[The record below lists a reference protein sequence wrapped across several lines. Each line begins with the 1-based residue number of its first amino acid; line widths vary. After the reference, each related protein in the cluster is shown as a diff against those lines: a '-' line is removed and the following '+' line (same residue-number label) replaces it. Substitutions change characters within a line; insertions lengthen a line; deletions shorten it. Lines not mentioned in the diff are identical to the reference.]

1 MVKKK
6 GWEKFFDDM
15 MRNTMSSDKS
25 NHTSMKDK
33 MQKLRRT
40 ATSHNLRKKEKEEN
54 AIEEI
59 ISVKKKRE
67 NSENPIQ

>member
-15 MRNTMSSDKS
+15 MRNTMSDKL
-25 NHTSMKDK
+25 NQTSTKDK

-40 ATSHNLRKKEKEEN
+40 ATSHNLRKKEQEEN
-54 AIEEI
+54 AIQEI
-59 ISVKKKRE
+59 ISVKKKRD
-67 NSENPIQ
+67 NLENPIQ

>member
-15 MRNTMSSDKS
+15 MRNTMSDKL
-25 NHTSMKDK
+25 NQTSTKDK

-40 ATSHNLRKKEKEEN
+40 ATSHNLRKKEQEEN
-54 AIEEI
+54 AIQEI
-59 ISVKKKRE
+59 ISVKKKRD
-67 NSENPIQ
+67 NVENPIQ

>member
-15 MRNTMSSDKS
+15 MRNTMSDKL
-25 NHTSMKDK
+25 NQTSTKDK

-40 ATSHNLRKKEKEEN
+40 ATSHNLRKKEQEEN
-54 AIEEI
+54 AIQEI

-67 NSENPIQ
+67 NSENLIQ

>member
-15 MRNTMSSDKS
+15 MRNTMSDKL
-25 NHTSMKDK
+25 NQTSTKDK

-40 ATSHNLRKKEKEEN
+40 ATSHNLRKKEQEEN
-54 AIEEI
+54 AIQEI

-67 NSENPIQ
+67 NVENPIQ